1 MLATLVLA
9 LQAVAPPDLTAIG
22 IVSSP
27 RAEASVAILRAGGRT
42 RVVGVGDNAFGGRVA
57 AIAAG
62 SVTVLFGDAPTEVR
76 LSGEVAAAAPTA
88 PAPAAESPR
97 RDTGQVMERREV
109 ERRLG
114 TEVPR
119 ILAETTVMP
128 VTEGG
133 RPAGLVLT
141 RLPEGTLLS
150 DAGLKPGDVLTHVND
165 IPIDSLATLIALYP
179 RLQTESQIRAV
190 VLRDGRPLNLAIT
203 LR

>member
-1 MLATLVLA
+1 MLASLLA
-9 LQAVAPPDLTAIG
+9 LPPADLAAVG
-22 IVSSP
+22 IVLSP

-42 RVVGVGDNAFGGRVA
+42 RVVGVGDNAFGGRVSE
-57 AIAAG
+57 ITPG
-62 SVTVLFGDAPTEVR
+62 TVTLVFDEVPTAVK
-76 LSGEVAAAAPTA
+76 LSGEVAVAAAPPPHAPTA
-88 PAPAAESPR
+88 AKEA
-97 RDTGQVMERREV
+97 GHVMDRREV

-128 VTEGG
+128 VTDGG

-150 DAGLKPGDVLTHVND
+150 DAGLRPGDVLTHVND

-179 RLQTESQIRAV
+179 RLQGESQIRAV
-190 VLRDGRPLNLAIT
+190 VLRDGRPLNLAVT

>member
-1 MLATLVLA
+1 MVLA
-9 LQAVAPPDLTAIG
+9 LAPADLAAVG
-22 IVSSP
+22 IVLSP
-27 RAEASVAILRAGGRT
+27 RPEASVAILRAGGRS
-42 RVVGVGDNAFGGRVA
+42 RVVGVGDSVFGGKVT
-57 AIAAG
+57 AIARGAV
-62 SVTVLFGDAPTEVR
+62 SLVFDDHPTELR
-76 LSGEVAAAAPTA
+76 LSGEVAAAALPPPR
-88 PAPAAESPR
+88 PAGADKEGAA
-97 RDTGQVMERREV
+97 GQVMERREV

-128 VTEGG
+128 VTDGG

-150 DAGLKPGDVLTHVND
+150 DAGLRAGDVLTQIND

-179 RLQTESQIRAV
+179 RLQGESQIRAV
-190 VLRDGRPLNLAIT
+190 VLRDGRPLNLSVT